1 MNEFLSSVH
10 RYIFERSL
18 NLFDFWCVLAIGAL
32 AAEYSAWFWLML
44 IPCVMVS
51 ITEQRKL

>member
-1 MNEFLSSVH
+1 MKEFLSSVH

-18 NLFDFWCVLAIGAL
+18 NLFDFWCVLAIGTL
-32 AAEYSAWFWLML
+32 AAEYSNWFWLL
-44 IPCVMVS
+44 LFPCVVVS